1 MNPPPTPQGDAES
14 ERIPSRYE
22 RRVATFRVT
31 VAVLWTLV
39 ILTLCWLPRHVV
51 QEVEKESSWFEIA
64 NLDKLVHWGIFML
77 FAIFWMRVGPPRWRT
92 MWVAAAGLALAVVS
106 ELGQLIPAVGRDAS
120 FADGLSDLI
129 GVMLGVL
136 LAATLEPLFRRLESL
151 VFRKSS
157 A

>member
-1 MNPPPTPQGDAES
+1 VNPSPKPQGDDGS
-14 ERIPSRYE
+14 ERIPSTDE
-22 RRVATFRVT
+22 RKVATFRAM

-77 FAIFWMRVGPPRWRT
+77 FAIFWMRVGSPRGRALR
-92 MWVAAAGLALAVVS
+92 VGLIGLALAVVS

-120 FADGLSDLI
+120 LADGLSDFI
-129 GVMLGVL
+129 GVL
-136 LAATLEPLFRRLESL
+136 LGLALASTLEPLFCRVESRLL
-151 VFRKSS
+151 RKSS